1 MSYWMSVHWL
11 FGFGRMSI
19 SCTPHFKSDA
29 ERPWVTRESVTSLHY
44 WYNPEKEQTLL
55 EVAEQIERWIHYDY
69 EALVPRKTGLFASYA
84 MNILSM
90 EIRGVE
96 YDRQALAIKTTR
108 DSYRNEEPFTI
119 RFDTKHGRGQT
130 EVGQTEVRR
139 VGCVIL

>member
-1 MSYWMSVHWL
+1 MSLWMSLEWL

-19 SCTPHFKSDA
+19 SCTPHFKPDA

-55 EVAEQIERWIHYDY
+55 EVAEQIERWIHHDY
-69 EALVPRKTGLFASYA
+69 EALVSRRTGLFPVYA

-96 YDRQALAIKTTR
+96 YDRQALATKTTR

-119 RFDTKHGRGQT
+119 RFDTKQGRGQT
-130 EVGQTEVRR
+130 EVHRGI
-139 VGCVIL
+139 CAIL